1 MLKVSGKRVCG
12 DKQRG
17 GCVGTTHLKAPYA
30 AGTEQC
36 AGEKTIPAHQA
47 FIIQRGRKTVQAAT
61 LTPHAKKG
69 HYETS
74 MEDLYKH

>member
-1 MLKVSGKRVCG
+1 MGMMG
-12 DKQRG
+12 QQTG
-17 GCVGTTHLKAPYA
+17 GCAKLETTHLALFLQ
-30 AGTEQC
+30 GSLCSSTEQG
-36 AGEKTIPAHQA
+36 AGERTIPAHQA

>member
-1 MLKVSGKRVCG
+1 MGMMG
-12 DKQRG
+12 QQRG
-17 GCVGTTHLKAPYA
+17 GYVWLWTTHLASSSKADYI
-30 AGTEQC
+30 AGTEQGT
-36 AGEKTIPAHQA
+36 GERRIPAHQA